1 MSSDRNRQIVERIYE
16 AMARGDGLPFA
27 SALHEDCVW
36 RLPGQS
42 SWSRRFE
49 GLDTINRELLRPL
62 FGRFATPYTAQLV
75 SLVAEG
81 DTVAAEVKG
90 DVLTKDGERYA
101 NDYCFIF
108 RFRDGKIAEV
118 VEYGDTALEERVL
131 GPYEQASAAV
141 NR

>member
-1 MSSDRNRQIVERIYE
+1 MSSNSNKQIVEQIYG
-16 AMARGDGLPFA
+16 AMAQGDGLVFA

-49 GLDTINRELLRPL
+49 GLDAINRELFRPL
-62 FGRFATPYTAQLV
+62 FSRFATPYTARLV
-75 SLVAEG
+75 SMIAEG
-81 DTVAAEVKG
+81 DTVVAEVKG
-90 DVLTKDGERYA
+90 DVTTHEGERYA

-108 RFRDGKIAEV
+108 RFRDGKIIEV

-131 GPYEQASAAV
+131 GSYGAAAAV